1 MVVEGEGAADVAPA
15 HELEARV
22 VDQRDIAGAAQRG
35 VERGAVEVGIDP
47 GDGEE
52 REDLIAKP
60 THGFKAPAGLQQR
73 HGLEED
79 VVVGKQPGAG
89 MLKTGEDLP
98 GMRMPRIVLIEERMQ
113 RRCVDEDGYE
123 P

>member
-1 MVVEGEGAADVAPA
+1 
-15 HELEARV
+15 
-22 VDQRDIAGAAQRG
+22 
-35 VERGAVEVGIDP
+35 
-47 GDGEE
+47 
-52 REDLIAKP
+52 
-60 THGFKAPAGLQQR
+60 
-73 HGLEED
+73 
-79 VVVGKQPGAG
+79 